1 MTMNVGQYVGYK
13 PKMDFGYTA
22 FPLSDDLE
30 GEVCE
35 VKFSQWADRQAI
47 CLIFFMWKEKY
58 PDIKYTKAQPIVY
71 LVVGDLEEEILED
84 QASENVELKHVDRT
98 LA

>member
-58 PDIKYTKAQPIVY
+58 PDKIYKGSTNSLSGSWRLGRRNIRRSSIRKCRIEAC
-71 LVVGDLEEEILED
+71 G
-84 QASENVELKHVDRT
+84 
-98 LA
+98 

>member
-71 LVVGDLEEEILED
+71 LVSWRLGRRNIRRSSIRKCRIE
-84 QASENVELKHVDRT
+84 ACG
-98 LA
+98 